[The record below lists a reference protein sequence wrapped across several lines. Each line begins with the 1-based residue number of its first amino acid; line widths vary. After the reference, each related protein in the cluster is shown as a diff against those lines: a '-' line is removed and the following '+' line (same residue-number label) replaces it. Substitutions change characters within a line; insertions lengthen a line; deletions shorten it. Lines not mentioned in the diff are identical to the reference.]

1 MKKTNSENT
10 KTLKENTTKNTQNHN
25 KRNILLI
32 ILLIVVTILI
42 IITIRKGILL
52 NSLSNKF
59 QDAQNQN
66 NYSIEM
72 YLYQKED
79 TVKVKLLHKDN
90 LVLANLKDKDKEIT
104 ETKNNMNN
112 TDIYIN
118 NNGNMYSKLNS
129 EGSMINLTMPNI
141 LEIGNIKDL
150 LVNSLVTS
158 INETKCNGK
167 DCYYIKNFR
176 STVLPSDKEPAGIY
190 IEKSTGLPVRILG
203 GSISSSTDSTNTIID
218 FYYSFNNVSD
228 SDFKIPNIEQYK
240 MQE

>member
-1 MKKTNSENT
+1 MKKPILEN
-10 KTLKENTTKNTQNHN
+10 TKNTQSHTA
-25 KRNILLI
+25 KNIILT
-32 ILLIVVTILI
+32 ILLIVVIIII
-42 IITIRKGILL
+42 IITITKGILL

-79 TVKVKLLHKDN
+79 TVKVKVLHKDN

-112 TDIYIN
+112 INIYIN

-141 LEIGNIKDL
+141 LEIRNIKDL
-150 LVNSLVTS
+150 LVNSLITS

-167 DCYYIKNFR
+167 DCYYIENFR
-176 STVLPSDKEPAGIY
+176 STVLPSDKEPVGIY

-203 GSISSSTDSTNTIID
+203 GSISSSNNSTNTIID
-218 FYYSFNNVSD
+218 FNYSFNNVSD
-228 SDFKIPNIEQYK
+228 SDFAIPNIEQYK
-240 MQE
+240 PQE